1 MIFADVRSFSASRA
15 FHLMVNLSQ
24 LKESFSLMS
33 SSEQVKETKT
43 TQASQASQTSQAQPK
58 KRKGRDLSV
67 EAIRIIAAF
76 FVISLH
82 SMLPSVV
89 DGEVLPYRVFYNM
102 VIGDAVAIFWMVS
115 GFFMFGEMKY
125 TKMLKKAV
133 TKNIIPTVA
142 ILLVTF
148 LCMDFIRGAAP
159 TLSESMDKT
168 PEQWQGVINMLL
180 YWTTVPP
187 VGKPPLGVSILWFMM
202 VYAVIMLIWPVLNAF
217 VLKYLKGNNKNQLV
231 FFIITFFLLACNEL
245 SNNKILDF
253 SLNTVN
259 ALIPSVIFVLWGY
272 IVYQHQDIFATRKW
286 TGFAALGVFIALAFI
301 RTFLGVP
308 AMEAS
313 ETHSTLIAWWH
324 TPWGMI
330 GATSIII
337 ACFSFF
343 PQSSDKA
350 YAKAIGAVGGATMM
364 IYLTHIM
371 VQHLL
376 LGRFHNMPEQFFY
389 PGGETLL
396 ESASLAYFGY
406 MLVTAGEIFVIALV
420 VSLLWGWLMKFVKF
434 IGRKLFVRKPK
445 ELGNGLGSGSA

>member
-1 MIFADVRSFSASRA
+1 MANTSSTANIATAPANARSSAAPSTSA
-15 FHLMVNLSQ
+15 
-24 LKESFSLMS
+24 
-33 SSEQVKETKT
+33 TK
-43 TQASQASQTSQAQPK
+43 PK
-58 KRKGRDLSV
+58 KKSRDLSV

-82 SMLPSVV
+82 SMMSSVV

-133 TKNIIPTVA
+133 TKNIVPTVA
-142 ILLVTF
+142 ILFITF
-148 LCMDFIRGAAP
+148 LSLEFIKGTVP
-159 TLSESMDKT
+159 TLAESMDKT
-168 PEQWQGVINMLL
+168 PEQWQSVINMLL

-187 VGKPPLGVSILWFMM
+187 EGKCPQGVSILWFMM

-217 VLKYLKGNNKNQLV
+217 ALKYLKGNNKNQVV
-231 FFIITFFLLACNEL
+231 FFIITFILLACNEL

-272 IVYQHQDIFATRKW
+272 IVYQHQDLFAHRKW

-301 RTFLGVP
+301 RTLFGVP

-313 ETHSTLIAWWH
+313 ESHSTLVAWWH

-364 IYLTHIM
+364 IYLTHIL
-371 VQHLL
+371 VQQLL
-376 LGRFHNMPEQFFY
+376 WGRFENMPQQFFY
-389 PGGETLL
+389 PGGEPLF
-396 ESASLAYFGY
+396 ESASLTYFGY
-406 MLVTAGEIFVIALV
+406 MLVTAGEIFVIALA
-420 VSLLWGWLMKFVKF
+420 VSLVWGWLMKFVKF
-434 IGRKLFVRKPK
+434 VGRKLFVRQPK
-445 ELGNGLGSGSA
+445 ELGSGSADAVGVPKQRLATKRE